1 MSASSLPLPPLT
13 FAQMSAE
20 LERAAQ
26 QEVFGLE
33 ALYLFTLRD
42 PSGVSDSTIAE
53 VKARSSHLAEMS
65 RIFRALVPH
74 ERTIRALITARPEAI
89 AS

>member
-1 MSASSLPLPPLT
+1 MSASSCPLPPLS
-13 FAQMSAE
+13 FVQMSAE

-42 PSGVSDSTIAE
+42 PSGVADSTITD
-53 VKARSSHLAEMS
+53 VKARSSRFAEMS
-65 RIFRALVPH
+65 RLFRALAPH
-74 ERTIRALITARPEAI
+74 EDKIRALVSAANPG
-89 AS
+89 SLS